1 VTAAQPT
8 RAEAARKEKDLSSSD
23 QAARQKV
30 AAANV
35 DGGTLPS
42 APEPSSGR
50 QDLRRFTPP
59 LSSTSTQNRADLEVA
74 PPTTSSSPQ
83 PPPSA
88 DDTKLA
94 TSGGFAKKV
103 TSVTN
108 KVGEGVKAAVKTVMD
123 PTSPAKPPSSA
134 QGFASSSLAAAPT
147 KKPEAHGYRHAL
159 PQRVHWSI
167 TPEGKLVN
175 STDFSQWHEAYT
187 QSPDIQFRVVVTEGS
202 HVWAGGNRATLIHSW
217 NGGVNWETLKVPD
230 SGDITSIS
238 IDEDLQVK
246 TSNGQTFVSTDH
258 GQTWV
263 PLQQPK

>member
-1 VTAAQPT
+1 ARASRESFAGPGAAGTSAGKSGENRPSPPPPPGVVGGSVSGAGSGFSVNGLQGAQPTTVSPVVTAAQPT
-8 RAEAARKEKDLSSSD
+8 RAAAARKEKDLSSSD

-94 TSGGFAKKV
+94 TSG
-103 TSVTN
+103 
-108 KVGEGVKAAVKTVMD
+108 
-123 PTSPAKPPSSA
+123 
-134 QGFASSSLAAAPT
+134 
-147 KKPEAHGYRHAL
+147 
-159 PQRVHWSI
+159 
-167 TPEGKLVN
+167 
-175 STDFSQWHEAYT
+175 
-187 QSPDIQFRVVVTEGS
+187 
-202 HVWAGGNRATLIHSW
+202 
-217 NGGVNWETLKVPD
+217 
-230 SGDITSIS
+230 
-238 IDEDLQVK
+238 
-246 TSNGQTFVSTDH
+246 
-258 GQTWV
+258 
-263 PLQQPK
+263 